1 MPAMLSLDTL
11 RGIPLLHGLN
21 ESELRQIAD
30 VLQLRDFAPGQDVI
44 RQGDQ
49 SRDLWIVL
57 EGQCEV
63 VRRLKPDVRQPPAL
77 PGVLVEPGEN
87 HQPAESLVLA
97 VLEPF
102 SHFGEMSFF
111 HPAPHSADV
120 RAHGPLKLIQ
130 IAHSD
135 YADMIQE
142 GIWAAYKLAYN
153 VVQQLA
159 ERLRR
164 MDQWVADLANNPQAA
179 ANVPEFSRFRNKL
192 FDGWSL

>member
-63 VRRLKPDVRQPPAL
+63 VRRLKAD
-77 PGVLVEPGEN
+77 EN
-87 HQPAESLVLA
+87 HKPAESLILA

>member
-1 MPAMLSLDTL
+1 MAVTLNLDML
-11 RGIPLLHGLN
+11 RRIPLLAGLN
-21 ESELRQIAD
+21 ESELHQIAD
-30 VLQLRDFAPGQDVI
+30 NLRLRDFSAGEYVI

-63 VRRLKPDVRQPPAL
+63 VRRLKPS
-77 PGVLVEPGEN
+77 EN
-87 HQPAESLVLA
+87 NHAPSESLVLA
-97 VLEPF
+97 VLEPLA
-102 SHFGEMSFF
+102 HFGEMSFF
-111 HPAPHSADV
+111 HPAPHSADI
-120 RAHGPLKLIQ
+120 RARGPLKLIQ
-130 IAHSD
+130 ITHAD

-142 GIWAAYKLAYN
+142 GIWAAFKLAYN

-164 MDQWVADLANNPQAA
+164 MDEWVAELANNPQAA

-192 FDGWSL
+192 FDGWTV

>member
-1 MPAMLSLDTL
+1 MTITLSLDML
-11 RGIPLLHGLN
+11 RRIPLLHNLN
-21 ESELRQIAD
+21 ESEFRQMAD
-30 VLQLRDFAPGQDVI
+30 VFRMRQFAPGEYVI

-49 SRDLWIVL
+49 SRDLWIVV

-63 VRRLKPDVRQPPAL
+63 VRRLKP
-77 PGVLVEPGEN
+77 GEEN
-87 HQPAESLVLA
+87 HQPSDSLVLA

-102 SHFGEMSFF
+102 QHFGEMSFF

-120 RAHGPLKLIQ
+120 RARGPLQLLQ
-130 IAHSD
+130 ITHAD

-142 GIWAAYKLAYN
+142 GIWAAFKLAYN

-164 MDQWVADLANNPQAA
+164 MDEWVAELANNPQAA

-192 FDGWSL
+192 FDGWTV

>member
-1 MPAMLSLDTL
+1 MPITLNLDTL
-11 RGIPLLHGLN
+11 RRIPLFHNLN
-21 ESELRQIAD
+21 ESEFRQIAE
-30 VLQLRDFAPGQDVI
+30 VIRLRDFAGGEFVI

-49 SRDLWIVL
+49 SRDLWVVL

-63 VRRLKPDVRQPPAL
+63 VRRLKPGQQPSTETLA
-77 PGVLVEPGEN
+77 
-87 HQPAESLVLA
+87 LA

-120 RAHGPLKLIQ
+120 RARGPLKLIQ
-130 IAHSD
+130 ITYAD

-142 GIWAAYKLAYN
+142 GIWAAFKLAYN

-164 MDQWVADLANNPQAA
+164 MDEWVAELANNPQAA
-179 ANVPEFSRFRNKL
+179 ANVPEWSRFRNKL
-192 FDGWSL
+192 FDGWNL

>member
-1 MPAMLSLDTL
+1 MSVTLNLDTL
-11 RGIPLLHGLN
+11 RRIPLLHGLN

-30 VLQLRDFAPGQDVI
+30 VIRLRDFAAGEYII
-44 RQGDQ
+44 RQGDN

-63 VRRLKPDVRQPPAL
+63 VRRLKTD
-77 PGVLVEPGEN
+77 GEN
-87 HQPAESLVLA
+87 HRPAESLVLA
-97 VLEPF
+97 ELEPF

-120 RAHGPLKLIQ
+120 RARGPLKLIQ
-130 IAHSD
+130 ITHAD

-142 GIWAAYKLAYN
+142 GIWAAFKLAYN

-164 MDQWVADLANNPQAA
+164 MDEWVADLANNPQAA

-192 FDGWSL
+192 FDGWSV

>member
-1 MPAMLSLDTL
+1 MAVTL
-11 RGIPLLHGLN
+11 NFDILRRIPLLHGLN
-21 ESELRQIAD
+21 ESEFRQIAE
-30 VLQLRDFAPGQDVI
+30 VLRMRDFTSGEYVL

-63 VRRLKPDVRQPPAL
+63 VRRLKPDSQ
-77 PGVLVEPGEN
+77 N
-87 HQPAESLVLA
+87 HQPAESLALA
-97 VLEPF
+97 LLEPF
-102 SHFGEMSFF
+102 GHFGEMSFF

-120 RAHGPLKLIQ
+120 RARGPVKLIQ
-130 IAHSD
+130 ITHAD

-142 GIWAAYKLAYN
+142 GIWAAFKLAYN

-164 MDQWVADLANNPQAA
+164 MDEWVAELANNPQAA
-179 ANVPEFSRFRNKL
+179 SNVPEWSRFRNKL
-192 FDGWSL
+192 FDGWTV

>member
-1 MPAMLSLDTL
+1 MSVTLNLDTL
-11 RGIPLLHGLN
+11 RKIPLLTGLN
-21 ESELRQIAD
+21 ESEFRQIAD
-30 VLQLRDFAPGQDVI
+30 VIRLRDFESGEYVI

-49 SRDLWIVL
+49 SRDLWIVM

-63 VRRLKPDVRQPPAL
+63 VRRLKP
-77 PGVLVEPGEN
+77 GEQNNN
-87 HQPAESLVLA
+87 HPAESLVLA

-102 SHFGEMSFF
+102 HHFGEMSFF

-120 RAHGPLKLIQ
+120 RASGPLKLIQ
-130 IAHSD
+130 ITHAD

-142 GIWAAYKLAYN
+142 GIWAAFKLAYN

-164 MDQWVADLANNPQAA
+164 MDEWVAELANNPQAA

-192 FDGWSL
+192 FDGWTV

>member
-1 MPAMLSLDTL
+1 MPVTLNLETL
-11 RGIPLLHGLN
+11 RRIPLLTGLN
-21 ESELRQIAD
+21 ESEFRQIAE
-30 VLQLRDFAPGQDVI
+30 VLRLREFAPGEYVI

-63 VRRLKPDVRQPPAL
+63 VRRLKP
-77 PGVLVEPGEN
+77 GEEN
-87 HQPAESLVLA
+87 HKPAESLVLA
-97 VLEPF
+97 VLEPY

-120 RAHGPLKLIQ
+120 RARGPLELIQ
-130 IAHSD
+130 ITHAD

-142 GIWAAYKLAYN
+142 GIWAAFKLAYN

-164 MDQWVADLANNPQAA
+164 MDEWVAELANNPQAA

-192 FDGWSL
+192 FDGWTV

>member
-1 MPAMLSLDTL
+1 MTPAIGTDVLH
-11 RGIPLLHGLN
+11 RIPLLSNLN
-21 ESELRQIAD
+21 ESEFHQIAE
-30 VLQLRDFAPGQDVI
+30 VARTRTFAAGDYVI

-57 EGQCEV
+57 QGQCQV
-63 VRRLKPDVRQPPAL
+63 VRRLKADVQSSA
-77 PGVLVEPGEN
+77 
-87 HQPAESLVLA
+87 QQDAIVLA

-120 RAHGPLKLIQ
+120 RASSPVQLLQ
-130 IAHSD
+130 IAHAD
-135 YADMIQE
+135 YADMIQD
-142 GIWAAYKLAYN
+142 GVWAAFKLAYN

-164 MDQWVADLANNPQAA
+164 MD
-179 ANVPEFSRFRNKL
+179 E
-192 FDGWSL
+192 

>member
-1 MPAMLSLDTL
+1 MPVTLNLETL
-11 RGIPLLHGLN
+11 RRIPLLHGLN
-21 ESELRQIAD
+21 ESEFRQIAE
-30 VLQLRDFAPGQDVI
+30 VLRLREFAPGDYVI

-63 VRRLKPDVRQPPAL
+63 VRRLKP
-77 PGVLVEPGEN
+77 GEEN

-97 VLEPF
+97 VLEPYN
-102 SHFGEMSFF
+102 HFGEMSFF

-120 RAHGPLKLIQ
+120 RARGPLELMQ
-130 IAHSD
+130 ITHAD

-142 GIWAAYKLAYN
+142 GIWASYKLAYN

-159 ERLRR
+159 ARLRR
-164 MDQWVADLANNPQAA
+164 MDEWVAELANNPQAA

-192 FDGWSL
+192 FDGWTV

>member
-1 MPAMLSLDTL
+1 MTL
-11 RGIPLLHGLN
+11 AITGDVLHRIPLLSNLN
-21 ESELRQIAD
+21 ESEFHQIAD
-30 VLQLRDFAPGQDVI
+30 VARLRTFAAGDYVI

-63 VRRLKPDVRQPPAL
+63 VRRL
-77 PGVLVEPGEN
+77 EPNGQAASQQE
-87 HQPAESLVLA
+87 AIVLA
-97 VLEPF
+97 VLQPY

-120 RAHGPLKLIQ
+120 RASSPVKLLQ
-130 IAHSD
+130 ITHAD
-135 YADMIQE
+135 YADMIHD

-159 ERLRR
+159 ERC
-164 MDQWVADLANNPQAA
+164 AA
-179 ANVPEFSRFRNKL
+179 WTN
-192 FDGWSL
+192 GWPSWPTTPRPPPTCPSGAASAAKSSTAGRCSSGQ

>member
-1 MPAMLSLDTL
+1 MPVTLNLETL
-11 RGIPLLHGLN
+11 RRIPLFNGLN
-21 ESELRQIAD
+21 ESEFRQIAE
-30 VLQLRDFAPGQDVI
+30 VINLREFAAGEYII

-57 EGQCEV
+57 SGQCEV
-63 VRRLKPDVRQPPAL
+63 VRRLKP
-77 PGVLVEPGEN
+77 GEE
-87 HQPAESLVLA
+87 HQPSAQSLVLA
-97 VLEPF
+97 VIEPY

-120 RAHGPLKLIQ
+120 RSRGPLELIQ
-130 IAHSD
+130 LTHAA

-159 ERLRR
+159 ARLRR
-164 MDQWVADLANNPQAA
+164 MDEWVAELANNPQAA

-192 FDGWSL
+192 FDGWTV

>member
-1 MPAMLSLDTL
+1 MPVTVNLDTL
-11 RGIPLLHGLN
+11 RRIPLFHNLN
-21 ESELRQIAD
+21 ESEFRQIAE
-30 VLQLRDFAPGQDVI
+30 VIRLRDFSPGEYVI

-63 VRRLKPDVRQPPAL
+63 VRRLKPDGNPSND
-77 PGVLVEPGEN
+77 G
-87 HQPAESLVLA
+87 ESLVLA
-97 VLEPF
+97 ALQPF
-102 SHFGEMSFF
+102 QHFGEMSFF

-120 RAHGPLKLIQ
+120 RARSPLQLIQ
-130 IAHSD
+130 ITHAD

-142 GIWAAYKLAYN
+142 GIWAAFKLAYN

-164 MDQWVADLANNPQAA
+164 MDEWVAELANNPSAA
-179 ANVPEFSRFRNKL
+179 ANVPEWSRFRNKL
-192 FDGWSL
+192 FNGWTL

>member
-1 MPAMLSLDTL
+1 MTVTL
-11 RGIPLLHGLN
+11 NLEILRRIPLLNGLN
-21 ESELRQIAD
+21 ESEFHQIAE
-30 VLQLRDFAPGQDVI
+30 VLRPREFALGEYVI

-57 EGQCEV
+57 SGQCEV
-63 VRRLKPDVRQPPAL
+63 VRLLKP
-77 PGVLVEPGEN
+77 GEGN
-87 HQPAESLVLA
+87 NSPVQSQSLVLA
-97 VLEPF
+97 VMEPY

-120 RAHGPLKLIQ
+120 RARGQLELIQ
-130 IAHSD
+130 ITHTD

-142 GIWAAYKLAYN
+142 GIWAAYKLSYN

-159 ERLRR
+159 ARLRR
-164 MDQWVADLANNPQAA
+164 MDEWVAELANNPQAA

-192 FDGWSL
+192 FDNWTV

>member
-1 MPAMLSLDTL
+1 MTITLSLDML
-11 RGIPLLHGLN
+11 RRIPLLHNLN
-21 ESELRQIAD
+21 ESEFRQMAD
-30 VLQLRDFAPGQDVI
+30 VFRMRNFAPDEYVI

-49 SRDLWIVL
+49 SRDLWIVV

-63 VRRLKPDVRQPPAL
+63 VRRLSPAKRIISRS
-77 PGVLVEPGEN
+77 
-87 HQPAESLVLA
+87 ESLVLA

-102 SHFGEMSFF
+102 QHFGEMSFF

-120 RAHGPLKLIQ
+120 RARGPLQLLQ
-130 IAHSD
+130 ITHAD

-142 GIWAAYKLAYN
+142 GIWAAFKLAYN

-164 MDQWVADLANNPQAA
+164 MDEWVAELANNPQAA

-192 FDGWSL
+192 FDGWTV